1 MPSESSPRAR
11 RRGSDARRGVAP
23 VAQVALAEM
32 EWDDELAGGAGA
44 FTWECPCG
52 DVFQITA
59 AALLA
64 GEEVADC
71 PSCSLWVLV
80 RATPEELAAL
90 AEAAADG
97 ARDPLLAPEVGVGA

>member
-1 MPSESSPRAR
+1 
-11 RRGSDARRGVAP
+11 
-23 VAQVALAEM
+23 M

-90 AEAAADG
+90 AEAAAAG
-97 ARDPLLAPEVGVGA
+97 ARDPLLVSEVGVGA